1 MNKSSLRKTVDGR
14 VNPADCKKDK
24 GTYVSIQNGQRR
36 IAKIRVKTRA
46 VQAAIE
52 HHALYERLNSVAA
65 LQRFME
71 HHVYAVWDFM
81 SLLKALQ
88 NELTCTQIPW
98 RPIGDS
104 DVRRFV
110 NDIVHCEESDKLPNG
125 RTLSHFE
132 LYLEAMHA
140 VGANTTSI
148 EQFIELI
155 DAEVPLEE
163 ALDRAQA
170 PQGSRVFVTETFE
183 VINSG
188 NISAIA
194 AAFTF
199 GREQALPSIF
209 HQVVRQLERSERRDL
224 SPLVTYLD
232 RHIEVDGGDHGWLA
246 EKLLCACNGD
256 DAEAW
261 ASAQSAAESS
271 LMARLTFWDAVLDD
285 LPDLQGSVDG
295 MTQDRRLPTDP
306 KEAFWMRMIIIVSVV
321 VSAAVGF
328 LIMGPRPDMLSGKL
342 DVSALPLVNSCLN
355 ALTFCLLIWG
365 VIEIKRGAL
374 RQHQRLMLS
383 AFGSSALF
391 LVTYVIY
398 HWNKAGPKLYE
409 GDWRGL
415 YLFILVSHI
424 LLAIAILPMAM
435 TTLYRGWIMDRVRH
449 RQLAKWTFPVWLYV
463 SVTGVVIY
471 VMAHT

>member
-1 MNKSSLRKTVDGR
+1 M
-14 VNPADCKKDK
+14 
-24 GTYVSIQNGQRR
+24 SIQNGQRR
-36 IAKIRVKTRA
+36 IAKIRVQIRP
-46 VQAAIE
+46 VQSAIE
-52 HHALYERLNSVAA
+52 HHELYGRLTSVAA
-65 LQRFME
+65 LRTFME
-71 HHVYAVWDFM
+71 HHIYAVWDFM

-88 NELTCTQIPW
+88 NELTCTRLPW
-98 RPIGDS
+98 RPIGDG

-125 RTLSHFE
+125 RSLSHFE

-140 VGANTTSI
+140 VGADTTSI
-148 EQFIELI
+148 ERFIELI
-155 DAEVPLEE
+155 DADVPVKD
-163 ALDRAQA
+163 ALVQANAPAGARA
-170 PQGSRVFVTETFE
+170 FVTDTFE
-183 VINSG
+183 SINTG
-188 NISAIA
+188 DMSAIA

-209 HQVVRQLERSERRDL
+209 HQVVRQLERTDRKDL

-256 DAEAW
+256 GEEAW
-261 ASAQSAAESS
+261 VRAQTGAERA
-271 LMARLTFWDAVLDD
+271 LTARLNFWDAIATA
-285 LPDLQGSVDG
+285 LPDSAAVSSA
-295 MTQDRRLPTDP
+295 MSHEHYSPSTDP

-321 VSAAVGF
+321 VCAAVGF
-328 LIMGPRPDMLSGKL
+328 RILGPRPQIRSGKL

-365 VIEIKRGAL
+365 VVEIKRGAL

-391 LVTYVIY
+391 LVTYIIY
-398 HWNKAGPKLYE
+398 HWNKAGPKVYE

-415 YLFILVSHI
+415 YLFILISHI
-424 LLAIAILPMAM
+424 LLAIAILPMAL

-463 SVTGVVIY
+463 SITGVVIY